1 MAPLLE
7 FFKRFIL
14 RRKPPRRVPVRRMS
28 RKPTTQRTRKDPAQ
42 KIVQEPNHPVSQDPR
57 DDVEKFIETYL
68 AAYCRLPFAPIHRV
82 LMQWHG
88 EMKAGEII
96 ARRGRRYVMAAPR
109 GSAKSTVASFALVL
123 HDVVFQRER
132 YIVLLSAT
140 ERQARQRLRA
150 ISGEL
155 RRGPLSKLNNEGE
168 TRFTTGSILSHGV
181 QVDAY
186 GAGTEIRG
194 ITANGF
200 RPTKIIL
207 DDAEASRAASSPRAR
222 ERLLEW
228 YTEIVEH
235 LGDVYTHIVA
245 VGTVLHER
253 GLIATLMA
261 RPDFRVHRARSIES
275 FATDADLWAQWRMR
289 LMDFNDPDRRETAR
303 AFFLLHR
310 AEMERGSA
318 VLWPE
323 KEDYEHLFTQLTLQ
337 GRRAFYQE
345 KQNQPLGAED
355 ALFDAER
362 ALRATE
368 NGTTM
373 EIVSASGGAPI
384 RRYEAFEKTAR
395 RFRFLDGAMGKGAS
409 RQKGDFAVLATVL
422 LFPDRSLVLEDLW
435 ARRASPTEQVRRL
448 FDAHAARP
456 CERLAI
462 EGTGFQELFTTLV
475 EEERRARHR
484 AGLLSDMPVTVLH
497 PRRSKPA
504 RIASLEPMLANGT
517 LALSPGLDE
526 EFWEEL
532 ANYPSTA
539 HDDALD
545 AAASAVS
552 IALGTDI
559 ASTPPTTPGNRPRT
573 SSKLRW

>member
-1 MAPLLE
+1 MNEEVSSPKSSKESLQKRIDEDLSVELKA
-7 FFKRFIL
+7 FKGNVEAFINFYL
-14 RRKPPRRVPVRRMS
+14 
-28 RKPTTQRTRKDPAQ
+28 PAQ
-42 KIVQEPNHPVSQDPR
+42 
-57 DDVEKFIETYL
+57 
-68 AAYCRLPFAPIHRV
+68 CRLPFAPIHRV
-82 LMQWHG
+82 LMEWHM
-88 EMKAGEII
+88 EMTVRKI
-96 ARRGRRYVMAAPR
+96 ATRRGRRYVMAAPR

-123 HDVVFQRER
+123 HDIVFQRER

-150 ISGEL
+150 ISHEL
-155 RRGPLSKLNNEGE
+155 RRGRLSDINKCGE
-168 TRFTTGSILSHGV
+168 KRFTTTSLLSNGV

-207 DDAEASRAASSPRAR
+207 DDAEASRAADSPRAR
-222 ERLLEW
+222 EHLLEW

-235 LGDVYTHIVA
+235 LGDVYTHILA

-261 RPDFRVHRARSIES
+261 RPDFHTHRARSIES
-275 FATDADLWAQWRMR
+275 FATRADLWTQWRAR
-289 LMDFNDPDRRETAR
+289 LMDFSDAERRETAR
-303 AFFLLHR
+303 EFFLLHR
-310 AEMERGSA
+310 EEMERGTA

-323 KEDYEHLFTQLTLQ
+323 KEDYEHLFAQLTLQ

-355 ALFDAER
+355 ALFDPEI
-362 ALRATE
+362 ALRAVE
-368 NGTTM
+368 CGTTL
-373 EIVSASGGAPI
+373 EIIPAGGGAPL
-384 RRYEAFEKTAR
+384 RRYEHFEKTAR
-395 RFRFLDGAMGKGAS
+395 RFRFLDGAMGKSSA
-409 RQKGDFAVLATVL
+409 RKRGDFAVLATVVL
-422 LFPDRSLVLEDLW
+422 LPDRSLVLEDLW

-448 FDAHAARP
+448 FDSHAARP

-462 EGTGFQELFTTLV
+462 EGTGFQELFATLI

-484 AGLLSDMPVTVLH
+484 AGLVADLPVTVMH
-497 PRRSKPA
+497 PRRSKAA
-504 RIASLEPMLANGT
+504 RIAALEPMLANGT

-532 ANYPSTA
+532 ANYPRTP

-545 AAASAVS
+545 AAASAATL
-552 IALGTDI
+552 ALEAGEATV
-559 ASTPPTTPGNRPRT
+559 PHPTPGNKPRA
-573 SSKLRW
+573 SGKLRW